1 MQKLKES
8 GTETTITTPPA
19 IPKFERLKTIEK
31 EHKDALE
38 RAVSLKIPHAAA
50 ASSDPECESS
60 SSSGEK
66 SAETCEDKVV
76 DEDPSA
82 HNKELKT
89 CNARANWNDLVQRL
103 LKKDESGQ
111 ALLKRDAD

>member
-8 GTETTITTPPA
+8 GTDTTITTPPA

-50 ASSDPECESS
+50 SSDPECESS
-60 SSSGEK
+60 SSGEK
-66 SAETCEDKVV
+66 SVESCEDKVV
-76 DEDPSA
+76 DEDSSA